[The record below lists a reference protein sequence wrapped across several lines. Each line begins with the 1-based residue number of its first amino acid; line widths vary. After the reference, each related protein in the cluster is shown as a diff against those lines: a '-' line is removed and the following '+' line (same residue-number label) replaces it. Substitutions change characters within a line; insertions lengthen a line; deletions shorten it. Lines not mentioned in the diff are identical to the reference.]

1 MIPRDSR
8 LVRSIGLC
16 LCIAAI
22 AGCNAV
28 PMYQYRQAQMQTLSM
43 YRQSRALSGQ
53 MAAERQQLQQLA
65 AERQQFEQ
73 MAAHLQGELQ
83 SAQSQLQVSNE
94 RLANLGSERQELHS
108 RYSNL
113 LTSLQ
118 SGGNPLSGDSTKR
131 FEELARKY
139 PEFEFDPY
147 TGVSKFT
154 GDLLFATGSSQVRSD
169 AKPLLAEFAH
179 IMNEGEARQFNILVV
194 GHTDDQPVKKA
205 KTKSKHANNWELS
218 AHRATSVVDAL
229 SKQGLVEHRMGVAGY
244 SMYQPVAANADESS
258 RQRNRRVEIFILA
271 PDAKIASTW
280 DAGPRF

>member
-1 MIPRDSR
+1 MTHRDSEISR
-8 LVRSIGLC
+8 FIGLT
-16 LCIAAI
+16 LLAAAT

-28 PMYQYRQAQMQTLSM
+28 PMYQYRQAQMQTLAM
-43 YRQSRALSGQ
+43 YRQSQAVAG
-53 MAAERQQLQQLA
+53 QLA
-65 AERQQFEQ
+65 AERQQFQ
-73 MAAHLQGELQ
+73 QTASQLQGEL
-83 SAQSQLQVSNE
+83 SAAQSQLQLANE
-94 RLANLGSERQELHS
+94 RLANLGSERQELHA

-118 SGGNPLSGDSTKR
+118 AGENPLSSEATKR

-154 GDLLFATGSSQVRSD
+154 GDLLFATGSAEIRND
-169 AKPLLAEFAH
+169 AHPLLSEFAR
-179 IMNEGEARQFNILVV
+179 IMNDGDARQFNMLVV
-194 GHTDDQPVKKA
+194 GHTDDRPVVKA
-205 KTKSKHANNWELS
+205 ATKSKHASNWELS
-218 AHRATSVVDAL
+218 AHRATAVVDVL
-229 SKQGLVEHRMGVAGY
+229 SKQGLAEHRMGVAGY

-280 DAGPRF
+280 DAAPRF